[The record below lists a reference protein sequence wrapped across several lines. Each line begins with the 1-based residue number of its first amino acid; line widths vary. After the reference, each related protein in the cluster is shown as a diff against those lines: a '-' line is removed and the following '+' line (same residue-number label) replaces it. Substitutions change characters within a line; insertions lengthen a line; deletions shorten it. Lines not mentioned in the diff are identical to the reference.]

1 MNPNSIRKL
10 HAYSKNPELIKEPT
24 MPELA
29 NLVIVVLGAVSQ
41 IEKAIKEGRLDGKTP
56 EADKDYI
63 SAQTAKT
70 MIRSELD
77 SMLAQ
82 ADSVLSQTATEMDK
96 RVQIAL
102 QNIRNG
108 NDGIVTEVEIERAA
122 QLAQEL
128 IELPDFEALVI
139 QKLTENAD
147 ATRDGLESIVEED
160 NKLKIEAVGHLRKE
174 LDEIKK
180 EGGKQAGG
188 VSKNTVREM
197 AWNNGSTTTPNTLT
211 VSATEPVNSKE
222 GDLWVD
228 IA

>member
-29 NLVIVVLGAVSQ
+29 DLVIVVLGAVSQ

-77 SMLAQ
+77 NMLAQ

-96 RVQIAL
+96 RVQQAL

-108 NDGIVTEVEIERAA
+108 NDGIVTDEEIERAA
-122 QLAQEL
+122 QMALSL
-128 IELPDFEALVI
+128 IEVPDFDALVT
-139 QKLTENAD
+139 KALTENAN
-147 ATRDGLESIVEED
+147 ATRDGLESIKEEED
-160 NKLKIEAVGHLRKE
+160 KLNIEAIGHLRKE

-211 VSATEPVNSKE
+211 VSETEPLNPKTN
-222 GDLWVD
+222 DLWVD
-228 IA
+228 IS

>member
-1 MNPNSIRKL
+1 MNANSLRKL

-56 EADKDYI
+56 VADKDYI

-70 MIRSELD
+70 MIQTEINR
-77 SMLAQ
+77 MLAQ

-108 NDGIVTEVEIERAA
+108 DDGIVTDEEIERAA
-122 QLAQEL
+122 QMALSL
-128 IELPDFEALVI
+128 IEVPDFDALVT
-139 QKLTENAD
+139 KALTENAN
-147 ATRDGLESIVEED
+147 ATRDGLESIKEEED
-160 NKLKIEAVGHLRKE
+160 KLNIEAIGHLRKE

-211 VSATEPVNSKE
+211 VSETEPLNPKTN
-222 GDLWVD
+222 DLWVD
-228 IA
+228 IS